1 MADNISICPKAPDEE
16 IMHMLIR
23 ANQFLNHAKGHA
35 LSNTEFDVM
44 IAIHNLDNAIE
55 YTLRILIRHF
65 DVENLTGKNIDTCEI
80 DVLIGELRR
89 FFVDQSMP
97 ALPLVQEI
105 KLIRKQ
111 RNMVQHAMTNPAS
124 DLKIYIGYGEKFF
137 QRTLGRYFGIA
148 VSDLRFSTLIK
159 DAFVKDLIRRAEEK
173 IDAQNYIEAIVDVR
187 DAFDYAAFQ
196 NPMYRYG
203 RLMIGPT
210 IVEAKGVGEELPHF
224 LSHIHDTLWLTAMS
238 VDMSRYNRYLEYTE
252 YIPSEYCKGNAFQHL
267 LQRGWERRDAD
278 FCYLFVCETILQWQ
292 TMDTSDI
299 DAREDYDEPFKNCVF
314 TDLIEGVDIRES
326 FESKGCTYG
335 LNKKMGKLFFVN
347 SEEKL
352 YRIKAGSDR
361 GYLRHHFTREENGE
375 VSYERQVILHSLGI
389 DWKLVMNN
397 PETWQVFLLF
407 EEVPFTKKCHVDLDQ
422 VDIDVLA
429 EDECVTE
436 DELIASYL
444 PVLTMDK
451 AIELKKKMEGAG
463 IDPDRYYS
471 SRLIE
476 TLIKE
481 EAY

>member
-55 YTLRILIRHF
+55 YILRILIRHF
-65 DVENLTGKNIDTCEI
+65 DVENLIGRTIETCEMEA
-80 DVLIGELRR
+80 LIGYLSK
-89 FFVDQSMP
+89 FFAERSMP

-137 QRTLGRYFGIA
+137 VRALERYFGIA
-148 VSDLRFSTLIK
+148 VSDLRFSTLIT
-159 DAFVKDLIRRAEEK
+159 DTFVKDLIRQAEEM
-173 IDAQNYIEAIVDVR
+173 IDSRSYIEAIVNVR
-187 DAFDYAAFQ
+187 DAFDYAVFQ
-196 NPMYRYG
+196 NPMYRNG
-203 RLMIGPT
+203 KLSIGPS
-210 IVEAKGVGEELPHF
+210 IVEARGIGEEMPYF

-238 VDMSRYNRYLEYTE
+238 VDMSRYNRYLEYMG
-252 YIPSEYCKGNAFQHL
+252 YIPREYSKGSAFQHVL
-267 LQRGWERRDAD
+267 RRDWERRDAD

-299 DAREDYDEPFKNCVF
+299 DAREDYDLPFKNCVF

-335 LNKKMGKLFFVN
+335 LNKKIGKLFFVN

-375 VSYERQVILHSLGI
+375 VSYEREVILHSLGI

-407 EEVPFTKKCHVDLDQ
+407 EEVPFTKKGHVDSDQ

-429 EDECVTE
+429 EDECATE
-436 DELIASYL
+436 NELIASYL

-451 AIELKKKMEGAG
+451 AIELKEKMEGAG